1 MKILFIFKS
10 ENFLAP
16 LGLLIISSV
25 AKRAGH
31 QTFLSE
37 MNHEDPLECIAALK
51 PDVVAY
57 SSSTG
62 EAKHYLRMNQKVK
75 NRFPEIFTIMGGP
88 HPTFFPEMISEST
101 LDAICKGEGDQAFV
115 DVLDALETGNTVD
128 TIPNIITRGNNDSG
142 SECEVRRLIEDLDSL
157 PFPDY
162 ELLYDNTP
170 MGGYPLKNFMTSRG
184 CPYPCTYCFNHSW
197 MKIYKGKGR
206 IVRRHSVDYVIEDID
221 RVRAR
226 WPLSCVKFY
235 DDIFTF
241 EADVWLEEF
250 SEKYRKKIGLPFFI
264 LTRCDLLT
272 EHMVKLLKHAGCR
285 TISMSIEAGNYEIRN
300 KLLKRRMTNEQ
311 IIKAHRLCEKYG
323 IYTFTNNIIGLP
335 KTGFSHDLESLELS
349 LECHVDWGEFLQF
362 HPYPG
367 TELGDLS
374 LQLGVYTPAYDEMH
388 TSYQYKSPLNCF
400 TEEEK
405 ILQRNLALLGPV
417 AVVVPALKH
426 IIIKYLLK
434 LPPNK
439 FYTFLY
445 FLAKQY
451 ALRKKIYVTD
461 TSFWNSIKIFARS
474 LRQDI
479 FRHTEETSCRKV
491 A

>member
-1 MKILFIFKS
+1 MKILFVFKS

-16 LGLLIISSV
+16 LGLLVISAI

-31 QTFLSE
+31 RTFLSE
-37 MNHEDPLECIAALK
+37 ANQEDPLERVAVLK

-62 EAKHYLRMNQKVK
+62 EAKHYVHINKRIKE
-75 NRFPEIFTIMGGP
+75 RFPGVFTIMGGP
-88 HPTFFPEMISEST
+88 HPTFFPDMISESA
-101 LDAICKGEGDQAFV
+101 LDAICRGEGDQAFV
-115 DVLDALETGNTVD
+115 DVLDAVETGDSVD
-128 TIPNIITRGNNDSG
+128 GIPNIVTQDGDSKG
-142 SECEVRRLIEDLDSL
+142 SECTVRGLLEDLDSL

-170 MGGYPLKNFMTSRG
+170 MGSYPLKNFMTSRG

-197 MKIYKGKGR
+197 MRIYKGKGR
-206 IVRRHSVDYVIEDID
+206 IVRRHSVDYVIEDIQA
-221 RVRAR
+221 VRAR

-235 DDIFTF
+235 DDIFTYD
-241 EADVWLEEF
+241 ADAWLEEF

-272 EHMVKLLKHAGCR
+272 EDMVRLLKQAGCR
-285 TISMSIEAGNYEIRN
+285 TISMSIEAGNYEIR
-300 KLLKRRMTNEQ
+300 KDLLKRKMTNEQ
-311 IIKAHRLCEKYG
+311 IIKAHRLCEKHG

-335 KTGFSHDLESLELS
+335 STNFSHDLESLELT
-349 LECHVDWGEFLQF
+349 LKCHMDWAEFLQF

-367 TELGDLS
+367 TELGDRS
-374 LQLGVYTPAYDEMH
+374 IQLGLYTQGYEDMH

-405 ILQRNLALLGPV
+405 KLQRNLALLGPV
-417 AVVVPALKH
+417 IVVLPFLKP
-426 IIIKYLLK
+426 IIIKCLFRI
-434 LPPNK
+434 PPNR

-451 ALRKKIYVTD
+451 VLRRKIYVTQ
-461 TSFWNSIKIFARS
+461 TSFRNSLKIFARS

-479 FRHTEETSCRKV
+479 FRHTNEKACEC
-491 A
+491 